1 MSERLEK
8 RSGEWIDRS
17 RPIHFQ
23 FEGESYVGF
32 YGDTISSALW
42 ANGVHV
48 LGRSFKYHRP
58 RGIFGFS
65 DIDCNSMVE
74 SDTST
79 NMRSDLTPIEE
90 GMSVR
95 AVNTLG
101 NLKKD
106 WLRFLDYFGAFTPV
120 GFYYKAFHTPKRLF
134 PFYENQIRKIA
145 GLGKVDT
152 RKPMKTVIKDYGFCD
167 ILIIGSGPAGLSA
180 AIEAAV
186 TGAKVLIIDENPHP
200 GGTLSYRYKN
210 YGPEIKL
217 LNQLLEKV
225 NVCKNIQLQSST
237 LASGYY
243 ADHWVCLTNKERMT
257 KLRARAVIVASG
269 CYEQPAVFHNN
280 DLPGVMLASAALRLI
295 NQYAVKPFRNV
306 VILAANADGYRCA
319 LDFHEVGIRVVSLI
333 DLRREGEQSE
343 LSRQVKGLGITV
355 YCGHFIYE
363 AIASRMKDS
372 VQGVVLR
379 KFDANLIANTGS
391 EIKLTCDGIALS
403 VGWTPADGILRQ
415 GNTRMEYDAS
425 MEQFLPV
432 ECVSGMFAAGR
443 VNGIYALED
452 QLEDGRC
459 AGAEASAF
467 IGLSELSKNKRPPR
481 EESPQSHP
489 HPISDHPKGKNFID
503 FDEDIQLKD
512 IINSIKEGYDNAEL
526 LKRYSTLGMGPSQG
540 KHSNLL
546 ALRMVAYMRGEMMIG
561 KQITTARP
569 FTSPISMGHL
579 AGRIFTPQRRTALH
593 DRHEVMGAKFM
604 HAGNWL
610 RPEYYTIDGLSSSQC
625 IEAEVKNV
633 RERIGIIDQGTL
645 GKIEI
650 SGPDVITLLEQ
661 VYTGRFAKLKIGMTR
676 YGLMC
681 DESGIIIDDGVISRL
696 AEDRYYIS
704 TTSSGSDAIYQTL
717 QRLVIEWGLEV
728 ILINATST
736 YCAMNLAGPHARKV
750 LQPLTDVNLN
760 WDAFPY
766 LGIREG
772 SVANVPA
779 RLSRVGFVGE
789 LGYEIHLPADGAI
802 AAWDAIMKAGQDYGI
817 CPFGVEAQ
825 RMLRLEK
832 GHIIVSQDTDGLT
845 QPFEA
850 GMEWVVKMDK
860 PFFIG
865 QRSLSI
871 IEKKK
876 RERVLV
882 GFTLPENYQSPEPKE
897 CNLVINN
904 GEMKGRITSIGFSPT
919 LGRLIGL
926 AYTNTENSDV
936 GSLLRIKLDDGSTVE
951 ASIVKTPFYDPKN
964 LRQKIS
970 K

>member
-8 RSGEWIDRS
+8 RHGEWIDRT
-17 RPIHFQ
+17 RTIHFQ
-23 FEGESYVGF
+23 FEGESYTGF
-32 YGDTISSALW
+32 AGDTISSALW

-58 RGIFGFS
+58 RGIFGFA
-65 DIDCNSMVE
+65 DIDCNAMVE
-74 SDTST
+74 SDSST
-79 NMRSDLTPIEE
+79 NTRADLTPIEE

-106 WLRFLDYFGAFTPV
+106 RLRFLDYFGAFTPV

-152 RKPMKTVIKDYGFCD
+152 GKPMKTVIKDYGFCD
-167 ILIIGSGPAGLSA
+167 ILIIGAGPAGLSA
-180 AIEAAV
+180 AIESAAS
-186 TGAKVLIIDENPHP
+186 GAKVLIIDENPHP

-210 YGPEIKL
+210 QGPEIEL

-225 NVCKNIQLQSST
+225 NACNNIQLQSST

-243 ADHWVCLTNKERMT
+243 ADHWICLTNKERMT

-280 DLPGVMLASAALRLI
+280 DLPGAMLASAALRLI
-295 NQYAVKPFRNV
+295 NHYSVKPFRNV

-319 LDFHEVGIRVVSLI
+319 LDFHEVGVRVVSLI
-333 DLRREGEQSE
+333 DLRHEGEQSE
-343 LSRQVKGLGITV
+343 LDRQVKGLGITV
-355 YCGHFIYE
+355 YRGHFIYE
-363 AIASRMKDS
+363 AIAGRMKDS

-379 KFDANLIANTGS
+379 EFDADIIATPGA
-391 EIKLTCDGIALS
+391 EIKLSCDGIAMS

-415 GNTRMEYDAS
+415 GNTRMEYNTS
-425 MEQFLPV
+425 LEQFLPV
-432 ECVSGMFAAGR
+432 ECAKGMFAAGR
-443 VNGIYALED
+443 VKGIYALED

-459 AGAEASAF
+459 AGSEASAF
-467 IGLSELSKNKRPPR
+467 IGLTEPSKSKRPRR

-489 HPISDHPKGKNFID
+489 YPIADHPKGKNFID
-503 FDEDIQLKD
+503 LDEDVQLKD
-512 IINSIKEGYDNAEL
+512 IVNSIKEGYDRPEL

-546 ALRMVAYMRGEMMIG
+546 ALRMVARMRGETMMG

-593 DRHEVMGAKFM
+593 DRHEALRAKFM

-610 RPEYYTIDGLSSSQC
+610 RPEYYTIDGLSRSQC
-625 IEAEVKNV
+625 IEAEVQNV
-633 RERIGIIDQGTL
+633 RERIGIVDQGTL

-650 SGPDVITLLEQ
+650 SGPDVVTLLEQ

-681 DESGIIIDDGVISRL
+681 DESGVIIDDGVISRL

-704 TTSSGSDAIYQTL
+704 TTSSGSDPIYQTL

-728 ILINATST
+728 TLVNATST
-736 YCAMNLAGPHARKV
+736 YCAMNLAGPHASKV
-750 LQPLTDVNLN
+750 LQPLTDVNLDG
-760 WDAFPY
+760 DAFPY

-850 GMEWVVKMDK
+850 GMKWAVKMDK

-882 GFTLPENYQSPEPKE
+882 GFALPENYQSPEPKE
-897 CNLVINN
+897 CNLVIKN

-926 AYTNTENSDV
+926 AYTDPEDSDV

-951 ASIVKTPFYDPKN
+951 AGVVKTPFYDPEN
-964 LRQKIS
+964 LRQKNS
-970 K
+970 E

>member
-8 RSGEWIDRS
+8 RPGEWIDRS

-23 FEGESYVGF
+23 FEGESYTGF
-32 YGDTISSALW
+32 AGDTISSALW

-58 RGIFGFS
+58 RGIFGFA
-65 DIDCNSMVE
+65 DIDCNAMVE
-74 SDTST
+74 SDAST
-79 NMRSDLTPIEE
+79 NTRADLTPIED

-95 AVNTLG
+95 AVNTQG

-106 WLRFLDYFGAFTPV
+106 RLRFLDYFGAFTPV

-134 PFYENQIRKIA
+134 PFYENQIRKLA

-152 RKPMKTVIKDYGFCD
+152 QKPMKTVIKDYGFCD
-167 ILIIGSGPAGLSA
+167 ILIIGAGPAGLSA
-180 AIEAAV
+180 AIEAAAS
-186 TGAKVLIIDENPHP
+186 GAKVLIIDENPHP
-200 GGTLSYRYKN
+200 GGSLSYRYKN
-210 YGPEIKL
+210 QGPEIEL

-225 NVCKNIQLQSST
+225 NACNNIQLQSST

-243 ADHWVCLTNKERMT
+243 ADHWVCLTNKKRMT

-295 NQYAVKPFRNV
+295 NHYSVKPFRNV

-319 LDFHEVGIRVVSLI
+319 LDFHEEGVRVVSLI
-333 DLRREGEQSE
+333 DLRREGEQSD
-343 LSRQVKGLGITV
+343 LDRQVKGLGITV
-355 YCGHFIYE
+355 YRGHFIYE
-363 AIASRMKDS
+363 AIAGRMKDS

-379 KFDANLIANTGS
+379 EFDADIIANPGV
-391 EIKLTCDGIALS
+391 EIKLSCDGIAMS

-415 GNTRMEYDAS
+415 GNTRMEYNTS
-425 MEQFLPV
+425 LEQFLPV
-432 ECVSGMFAAGR
+432 ECARGMFAAGR
-443 VNGIYALED
+443 VNGIYPLED

-459 AGAEASAF
+459 AGSEASAF
-467 IGLSELSKNKRPPR
+467 IGLTEPSKSKRPRR
-481 EESPQSHP
+481 EECPQSHP
-489 HPISDHPKGKNFID
+489 YPISDHPKGKNFID
-503 FDEDIQLKD
+503 LDEDVQLKD
-512 IINSIKEGYDNAEL
+512 IVNSIKEGYDSPEL

-546 ALRMVAYMRGEMMIG
+546 ALRMVARMRGETMMG

-593 DRHEVMGAKFM
+593 DRHEALRAKFM

-610 RPEYYTIDGLSSSQC
+610 RPEYYTIDGLSRSQC
-625 IEAEVKNV
+625 IEAEVENV
-633 RERIGIIDQGTL
+633 RERIGIVDQGTL

-650 SGPDVITLLEQ
+650 SGPDVVTLLEQ

-681 DESGIIIDDGVISRL
+681 DESGVIIDDGVISRL

-704 TTSSGSDAIYQTL
+704 TTSSGSDPIYQTL

-728 ILINATST
+728 TLVNATST

-750 LQPLTDVNLN
+750 LQPLTDVNLDV
-760 WDAFPY
+760 DAFPY

-802 AAWDAIMKAGQDYGI
+802 AAWDAIMKAGQDYGL

-850 GMEWVVKMDK
+850 GMKWAVKMDK

-882 GFTLPENYQSPEPKE
+882 GFALPENYQSPEPKE
-897 CNLVINN
+897 CNLVIKN

-926 AYTNTENSDV
+926 AYTDPEESDV

-951 ASIVKTPFYDPKN
+951 GGVVKTPFYDPEN

-970 K
+970 E

>member
-8 RSGEWIDRS
+8 RPGEWIDRS

-23 FEGESYVGF
+23 FEGESYAGF

-186 TGAKVLIIDENPHP
+186 TGAKVLIIDENSHP

-333 DLRREGEQSE
+333 DLRREGEKSE

-425 MEQFLPV
+425 LEQFLPV

-546 ALRMVAYMRGEMMIG
+546 ALRMVAHMRGEMMMG
-561 KQITTARP
+561 QQITTARP

-650 SGPDVITLLEQ
+650 SGPDVVTLLEQ

>member
-1 MSERLEK
+1 
-8 RSGEWIDRS
+8 
-17 RPIHFQ
+17 
-23 FEGESYVGF
+23 
-32 YGDTISSALW
+32 
-42 ANGVHV
+42 
-48 LGRSFKYHRP
+48 
-58 RGIFGFS
+58 
-65 DIDCNSMVE
+65 
-74 SDTST
+74 
-79 NMRSDLTPIEE
+79 
-90 GMSVR
+90 
-95 AVNTLG
+95 
-101 NLKKD
+101 
-106 WLRFLDYFGAFTPV
+106 
-120 GFYYKAFHTPKRLF
+120 
-134 PFYENQIRKIA
+134 
-145 GLGKVDT
+145 
-152 RKPMKTVIKDYGFCD
+152 MKTVIKDYGFCD
-167 ILIIGSGPAGLSA
+167 ILIIGAGPAGLSA
-180 AIEAAV
+180 AIEAAP

-210 YGPEIKL
+210 QGPEIEL
-217 LNQLLEKV
+217 LNQLLEKIDA
-225 NVCKNIQLQSST
+225 CKNIQLQTST

-243 ADHWVCLTNKERMT
+243 ADHWVSLTNKERMT

-295 NQYAVKPFRNV
+295 NHYAVKPFRNI

-319 LDFHEVGIRVVSLI
+319 LDFHEIGVRVVSLV

-343 LSRQVKGLGITV
+343 LDRQVKGSGITV
-355 YCGHFIYE
+355 YRNHFIYE
-363 AIASRMKDS
+363 AIAGRMKDS

-379 KFDANLIANTGS
+379 EFDADLIANPGA
-391 EIKLTCDGIALS
+391 EIKLSCDGIAMS
-403 VGWTPADGILRQ
+403 VGWTPADGLLRQ
-415 GNTRMEYDAS
+415 GSTRMEYDTS
-425 MEQFLPV
+425 LEQFLPV
-432 ECVSGMFAAGR
+432 ECAKGMFAAGR

-459 AGAEASAF
+459 AGSEASAF
-467 IGLSELSKNKRPPR
+467 IGLSELSKSKRPPR

-489 HPISDHPKGKNFID
+489 HPISDHPMGKNFID
-503 FDEDIQLKD
+503 LDEDVQLKD
-512 IINSIKEGYDNAEL
+512 IVNSIKEGYDSPEL

-546 ALRMVAYMRGEMMIG
+546 ALRMVARMRGETMMG

-593 DRHEVMGAKFM
+593 DRHEAMGAKFM

-610 RPEYYTIDGLSSSQC
+610 RPEYYTIDELSRSQC
-625 IEAEVKNV
+625 IEAEVQNV
-633 RERIGIIDQGTL
+633 RERIGIVDQGTL

-650 SGPDVITLLEQ
+650 SGPDVVTLLEQ

-681 DESGIIIDDGVISRL
+681 DESGVIIDDGVISRL

-704 TTSSGSDAIYQTL
+704 TTSSGSDTIYQTL

-728 ILINATST
+728 TLVNATST

-750 LQPLTDVNLN
+750 LQPLTDVNLDQ
-760 WDAFPY
+760 DAFPY

-772 SVANVPA
+772 SVADVPA

-789 LGYEIHLPADGAI
+789 LGYEIHLPTDGAI
-802 AAWDAIMKAGQDYGI
+802 AAWDAIMKAGQDYGL

-850 GMEWVVKMDK
+850 GMKWAVKMEK

-876 RERVLV
+876 RERTLV

-897 CNLVINN
+897 CNLVIKN
-904 GEMKGRITSIGFSPT
+904 GEMKGRITSIGFSAT

-926 AYTNTENSDV
+926 AYTDPEDSDV

-951 ASIVKTPFYDPKN
+951 ASVVKTPFYDPEN

-970 K
+970 E

>member
-8 RSGEWIDRS
+8 RHGEWIDRS
-17 RPIHFQ
+17 RPIQFQ
-23 FEGESYVGF
+23 FEGESYAGF

-58 RGIFGFS
+58 RGIFGFA
-65 DIDCNSMVE
+65 DIDCNAMVE
-74 SDTST
+74 TDSST
-79 NMRSDLTPIEE
+79 NTRADLTPIEE

-95 AVNTLG
+95 AVNTQG

-106 WLRFLDYFGAFTPV
+106 RLRFLDYFGAFTPV

-152 RKPMKTVIKDYGFCD
+152 LKPMKTVIKDYGFCD
-167 ILIIGSGPAGLSA
+167 ILIIGAGPAGLSA
-180 AIEAAV
+180 AIEAAAS
-186 TGAKVLIIDENPHP
+186 GAKVLIIDENPHP

-210 YGPEIKL
+210 QGSEIEL

-225 NVCKNIQLQSST
+225 NVCKNIHLQTST

-295 NQYAVKPFRNV
+295 NHYSVKPFRNV

-319 LDFHEVGIRVVSLI
+319 LDFHEVGVRVVSLI
-333 DLRREGEQSE
+333 DLRREGEQSD
-343 LSRQVKGLGITV
+343 LDRQVKGLGITV
-355 YCGHFIYE
+355 YRGHFIYE
-363 AIASRMKDS
+363 AIAGRMKDS

-379 KFDANLIANTGS
+379 EFDADIIANPGA
-391 EIKLTCDGIALS
+391 EIKLSCDSIAMS

-415 GNTRMEYDAS
+415 GNTRMEYNTS
-425 MEQFLPV
+425 LEQFLPV
-432 ECVSGMFAAGR
+432 ECAKGMFAAGR

-459 AGAEASAF
+459 TGSEASAF
-467 IGLSELSKNKRPPR
+467 IGLTEPSKSKRPRR
-481 EESPQSHP
+481 EKCPQSHP
-489 HPISDHPKGKNFID
+489 YPISDHPKGKNFID
-503 FDEDIQLKD
+503 LDEDVQLKD
-512 IINSIKEGYDNAEL
+512 IVNSIKEGYDSPEL

-546 ALRMVAYMRGEMMIG
+546 ALRMVARMRSETMMG

-593 DRHEVMGAKFM
+593 DRHEALRAKFM

-610 RPEYYTIDGLSSSQC
+610 RPEYYTIDGLSRSQC
-625 IEAEVKNV
+625 IEAEVQNV
-633 RERIGIIDQGTL
+633 RERIGIVDQGTL

-650 SGPDVITLLEQ
+650 SGPDVVTLLEQ

-681 DESGIIIDDGVISRL
+681 DESGVIIDDGVISRL

-704 TTSSGSDAIYQTL
+704 TTSSGSDPIYQTL

-728 ILINATST
+728 TLVNATST

-750 LQPLTDVNLN
+750 LEPLTDVNLDG
-760 WDAFPY
+760 DAFPY

-817 CPFGVEAQ
+817 CSFGVEAQ

-850 GMEWVVKMDK
+850 GMKWAVKMDK

-882 GFTLPENYQSPEPKE
+882 GFALPENYQSPEPKE
-897 CNLVINN
+897 CNLVIKN

-926 AYTNTENSDV
+926 AYTDPEDSNV

-951 ASIVKTPFYDPKN
+951 GGVVKTPFYDPEN

-970 K
+970 E

>member
-8 RSGEWIDRS
+8 RYGEWIDRS

-23 FEGESYVGF
+23 FEGESYTGF
-32 YGDTISSALW
+32 AGDTISSALW

-58 RGIFGFS
+58 RGIFGFA
-65 DIDCNSMVE
+65 DIDCNAMVE
-74 SDTST
+74 SDSST
-79 NMRSDLTPIEE
+79 NTRADLTPIEE

-95 AVNTLG
+95 AVNTQG

-106 WLRFLDYFGAFTPV
+106 RLRFLDYFGAFTPV

-167 ILIIGSGPAGLSA
+167 ILIIGAGPAGLSA
-180 AIEAAV
+180 AIEAAAS
-186 TGAKVLIIDENPHP
+186 GAKVLIIDENPNP
-200 GGTLSYRYKN
+200 GGSLSYRYKN
-210 YGPEIKL
+210 QGPEIEL

-225 NVCKNIQLQSST
+225 NACNNIQLQSST

-295 NQYAVKPFRNV
+295 NHYSVKPFRNV

-319 LDFHEVGIRVVSLI
+319 LDFHEVGVRVVSLI

-343 LSRQVKGLGITV
+343 LDRQVKGLGITV
-355 YCGHFIYE
+355 YRGHFIYE
-363 AIASRMKDS
+363 AIAGRMKDS
-372 VQGVVLR
+372 VQSVVLR
-379 KFDANLIANTGS
+379 EFDADIIANPGA
-391 EIKLTCDGIALS
+391 EIKLSCDGIAMS

-415 GNTRMEYDAS
+415 GNTRMEYNTS
-425 MEQFLPV
+425 LEQFLPV
-432 ECVSGMFAAGR
+432 ECAKGMFAAGR
-443 VNGIYALED
+443 VNGIYTLED

-459 AGAEASAF
+459 AGSEASAF
-467 IGLSELSKNKRPPR
+467 IGLTEPSKSKRPRR
-481 EESPQSHP
+481 EECPQSHP
-489 HPISDHPKGKNFID
+489 YPISDHPKGKNFID
-503 FDEDIQLKD
+503 LDEDVQLKD
-512 IINSIKEGYDNAEL
+512 IVNSIKEGYDSPEL

-546 ALRMVAYMRGEMMIG
+546 ALRMVARMRGETMMG

-593 DRHEVMGAKFM
+593 DRHEALRAKFM

-610 RPEYYTIDGLSSSQC
+610 RPEYYTIDGLSRSQC
-625 IEAEVKNV
+625 IEAEVQNV
-633 RERIGIIDQGTL
+633 RERIGIVDQGTL

-650 SGPDVITLLEQ
+650 SGPDVVTLLEQ

-681 DESGIIIDDGVISRL
+681 DESGVIIDDGVISRL

-704 TTSSGSDAIYQTL
+704 TTSSGSDPIYQTL

-728 ILINATST
+728 TLVNATST

-750 LQPLTDVNLN
+750 LQPITDVNLDV
-760 WDAFPY
+760 DAFPY

-850 GMEWVVKMDK
+850 GMKWAVKMDK

-882 GFTLPENYQSPEPKE
+882 GFALPENYQSPEPKE
-897 CNLVINN
+897 CNLVIKN

-926 AYTNTENSDV
+926 AYTDPEDSNV

-951 ASIVKTPFYDPKN
+951 GGVVKTPFYDPEN

-970 K
+970 E

>member
-8 RSGEWIDRS
+8 LHGEWIDRS

-23 FEGESYVGF
+23 FEGESYTG
-32 YGDTISSALW
+32 YAGDTIGSALW

-58 RGIFGFS
+58 RGIFGFA
-65 DIDCNSMVE
+65 DIDCNAMVE
-74 SDTST
+74 SDSAT
-79 NMRSDLTPIEE
+79 NMRADLTPIEE

-106 WLRFLDYFGAFTPV
+106 RLRFLDYFGAFTPV

-152 RKPMKTVIKDYGFCD
+152 QKPMKSVIKDYGFCD

-180 AIEAAV
+180 AIETAAS
-186 TGAKVLIIDENPHP
+186 GAKVLIIDENPHP
-200 GGTLSYRYKN
+200 GGTLSYRYN
-210 YGPEIKL
+210 NQGREIDL

-225 NVCKNIQLQSST
+225 KTCKNIQLQSST

-243 ADHWVCLTNKERMT
+243 ADHWICLTSKERMT
-257 KLRARAVIVASG
+257 KLRARSVIVASG

-295 NQYAVKPFRNV
+295 NHYAVKPFRHV

-319 LDFHEVGIRVVSLI
+319 LDFHEVGIHVVSLV

-343 LSRQVKGLGITV
+343 LERQVKGLGITV
-355 YCGHFIYE
+355 YRGHFIYE
-363 AIASRMKDS
+363 AIAGRMKDS
-372 VQGVVLR
+372 VQGVILR
-379 KFDANLIANTGS
+379 DLDADIIANEGS
-391 EIKLTCDGIALS
+391 EIKLSCDGVAMS

-415 GNTRMEYDAS
+415 GNTRMEYDTGL
-425 MEQFLPV
+425 EQFLPV
-432 ECVSGMFAAGR
+432 ECANGMFAAGR

-459 AGAEASAF
+459 AGAEATAF
-467 IGLSELSKNKRPPR
+467 IGLTKPGKSKRPPR
-481 EESPQSHP
+481 EGSPQSHP

-503 FDEDIQLKD
+503 LDEDVQLKD
-512 IINSIKEGYDNAEL
+512 IVNSIKEGYDSPEL

-546 ALRMVAYMRGEMMIG
+546 ALRMVARMRGETMMG

-579 AGRIFTPQRRTALH
+579 AGRIFTPLRRTSLH
-593 DRHEVMGAKFM
+593 DRHEALGAKFM
-604 HAGNWL
+604 YAGNWL
-610 RPEYYTIDGLSSSQC
+610 RPEYYTIDGLTRSQC
-625 IEAEVKNV
+625 IEAEVQNV
-633 RERIGIIDQGTL
+633 RERIGIVDQGTL

-650 SGPDVITLLEQ
+650 SGPDVVTLLER

-681 DESGIIIDDGVISRL
+681 DESGVIIDDGVISRL

-704 TTSSGSDAIYQTL
+704 TTSSGSDAVYQAL
-717 QRLVIEWGLEV
+717 QRLVIEWKLEV
-728 ILINATST
+728 ILVNATST

-750 LQPLTDVNLN
+750 LQPLTDVNLDQN
-760 WDAFPY
+760 AFPY

-772 SVANVPA
+772 SVADVPA

-802 AAWDAIMKAGQDYGI
+802 AAWDVIMEAGRDYGL

-845 QPFEA
+845 LPFEA
-850 GMEWVVKMDK
+850 GMNWAVKMDK

-871 IEKKK
+871 VEKKQ
-876 RERVLV
+876 RERILV
-882 GFTLPENYQSPEPKE
+882 GFSLPENYQSPEPKE
-897 CNLVINN
+897 CNLLIKN

-926 AYTNTENSDV
+926 AYTDPEDSDV
-936 GSLLRIKLDDGSTVE
+936 GSILRIKLDDGSFVK
-951 ASIVKTPFYDPKN
+951 ANVVKTPFYDPEN
-964 LRQKIS
+964 SRQRVS
-970 K
+970 E

>member
-1 MSERLEK
+1 
-8 RSGEWIDRS
+8 
-17 RPIHFQ
+17 
-23 FEGESYVGF
+23 
-32 YGDTISSALW
+32 
-42 ANGVHV
+42 
-48 LGRSFKYHRP
+48 
-58 RGIFGFS
+58 
-65 DIDCNSMVE
+65 
-74 SDTST
+74 
-79 NMRSDLTPIEE
+79 
-90 GMSVR
+90 
-95 AVNTLG
+95 
-101 NLKKD
+101 
-106 WLRFLDYFGAFTPV
+106 
-120 GFYYKAFHTPKRLF
+120 
-134 PFYENQIRKIA
+134 
-145 GLGKVDT
+145 
-152 RKPMKTVIKDYGFCD
+152 MKTVIKDYGFCD
-167 ILIIGSGPAGLSA
+167 ILIIGAGPAGLSA
-180 AIEAAV
+180 AIEAAAS
-186 TGAKVLIIDENPHP
+186 GAKVLIIDENPHP
-200 GGTLSYRYKN
+200 GGTLNYRYKN
-210 YGPEIKL
+210 QGPEIEL

-225 NVCKNIQLQSST
+225 DACKNIQLQTST

-280 DLPGVMLASAALRLI
+280 DLPGVMMASAALRLI
-295 NQYAVKPFRNV
+295 NHYAVKPFRNV

-319 LDFHEVGIRVVSLI
+319 LDFREVGVHVVSLV
-333 DLRREGEQSE
+333 DLRSEGEQSE
-343 LSRQVKGLGITV
+343 LDRQVKGLGVTV
-355 YCGHFIYE
+355 YRNHYIYE
-363 AIASRMKDS
+363 AIADRMKDS

-379 KFDANLIANTGS
+379 EFDADINANLGA
-391 EIKLTCDGIALS
+391 EIKLSCDGIAMS

-415 GNTRMEYDAS
+415 GNTRMEYNTS
-425 MEQFLPV
+425 LEQFLPV
-432 ECVSGMFAAGR
+432 ECAKGMFAAGR

-459 AGAEASAF
+459 AGSEASAF
-467 IGLSELSKNKRPPR
+467 IGLTKPSKSERPQS
-481 EESPQSHP
+481 EECPQSHP

-503 FDEDIQLKD
+503 LDEDVQLKD
-512 IINSIKEGYDNAEL
+512 IVNSIKEGYDSAEL

-546 ALRMVAYMRGEMMIG
+546 ALRMIARMRGETMMG

-593 DRHEVMGAKFM
+593 DRHEALRAKLM
-604 HAGNWL
+604 YAGNWL
-610 RPEYYTIDGLSSSQC
+610 RPEYYTIDGLSRSQC
-625 IEAEVKNV
+625 IEAEVQNV
-633 RERIGIIDQGTL
+633 RERIGIVDQGTL

-650 SGPDVITLLEQ
+650 SGPDVVTLLEQ

-681 DESGIIIDDGVISRL
+681 DESGVIIDDGVISRL

-704 TTSSGSDAIYQTL
+704 TTSSGSDPIYQTL

-728 ILINATST
+728 TLVNATST

-750 LQPLTDVNLN
+750 LQPLTDVNLDG
-760 WDAFPY
+760 DAFPY

-772 SVANVPA
+772 SVAEVPA

-850 GMEWVVKMDK
+850 GMKWAVKMNK

-882 GFTLPENYQSPEPKE
+882 GFALPENYQSPEPKE
-897 CNLVINN
+897 CNLVIKN

-926 AYTNTENSDV
+926 AYTDPEDSDV

-951 ASIVKTPFYDPKN
+951 ADVVKTPFYDAEN
-964 LRQKIS
+964 LRQKN
-970 K
+970 